1 MRRKGG
7 KGSFTFQSAS
17 NEHEHDWLSGK
28 RKRER
33 EEGNWEGREGGR
45 EDNMEK

>member
-33 EEGNWEGREGGR
+33 GGEGGREGG
-45 EDNMEK
+45 